1 MDKVKKKI
9 RTYLGVGIALL
20 IGLPAGIVMTVFGA
34 TKGITALLVI
44 GIVLIVAG
52 FYVGPVLLVQVT
64 EKKKLGRVISAI
76 DNQNLY
82 TAQEIAAGTGIR
94 EKVVLG
100 YINEALQ
107 KGYII
112 GYKLENDRLELIKSR
127 KQTWDK
133 STQKCPFCGAPVV
146 VDPKA
151 ESTVCPYCGAHMKV
165 QD

>member
-94 EKVVLG
+94 EKAVLPAFSLM
-100 YINEALQ
+100 YFAC
-107 KGYII
+107 
-112 GYKLENDRLELIKSR
+112 S
-127 KQTWDK
+127 
-133 STQKCPFCGAPVV
+133 
-146 VDPKA
+146 
-151 ESTVCPYCGAHMKV
+151 
-165 QD
+165 